1 MYFQILHISSF
12 KFFVLQL
19 ATIIGE
25 GTTEVSI
32 LGVEGG
38 IFEVKSVA
46 GNAILGWD
54 DFDNRPVNYFAQE
67 FKKRYKT
74 NIIFIYFCQM
84 WNTTIRY
91 LLHIHYLTPSSH
103 GCQVLHILHLSSFK
117 MAKK

>member
-46 GNAILGWD
+46 GNA
-54 DFDNRPVNYFAQE
+54 QE
-67 FKKRYKT
+67 FKKRYKI
-74 NIIFIYFCQM
+74 NIS
-84 WNTTIRY
+84 
-91 LLHIHYLTPSSH
+91 L
-103 GCQVLHILHLSSFK
+103 ILC
-117 MAKK
+117 